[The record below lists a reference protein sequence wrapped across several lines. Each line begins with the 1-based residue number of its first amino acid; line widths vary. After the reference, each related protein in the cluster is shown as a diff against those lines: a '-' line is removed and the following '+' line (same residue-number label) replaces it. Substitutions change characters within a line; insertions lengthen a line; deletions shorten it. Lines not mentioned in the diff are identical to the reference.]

1 MELRL
6 LGSLEVRVD
15 GEARPVPVRAERALL
30 AMLALSPSRVVP
42 TTTLIDALWPSA
54 ESAHDPINAL
64 QLRVSR
70 LRRTLASIGAPAR
83 LLRDG
88 AGYRLVVDAEAVD
101 LHRFDTLIDGARR
114 AEAPDVA
121 VSRYD
126 DALRLWRGEPL
137 VDFAGEAWAAVEATR
152 LTELR
157 LSAVAERAER
167 LIALGRY
174 DEAVADLEP
183 LASAGPTR
191 ERLVGQLM
199 IALCLA
205 GRQAEALAVFSR
217 TRRALVDELGLDT
230 SPELR
235 ALAEQVL
242 RQDPALAPSA
252 TSAAGD
258 RPRPDSGDRAPA
270 GNLPL
275 RATSFVGRDAE
286 VARTLDALTGAR
298 LVTLAGPAGAGK
310 TSLAVEV
317 ARAGAARFAG
327 GAWLVRLAAVGDG
340 ELLAHTV
347 ADALGVSV
355 AGSASD
361 PEDALV

>member
-6 LGSLEVRVD
+6 LGSLEVWVD

-101 LHRFDTLIDGARR
+101 LHRFDTLIDAARR

-167 LIALGRY
+167 MIALGRY

-191 ERLVGQLM
+191 ERLVG
-199 IALCLA
+199 AVDDRVVPRGSPGGGVGGVLA
-205 GRQAEALAVFSR
+205 YS
-217 TRRALVDELGLDT
+217 
-230 SPELR
+230 
-235 ALAEQVL
+235 
-242 RQDPALAPSA
+242 
-252 TSAAGD
+252 
-258 RPRPDSGDRAPA
+258 
-270 GNLPL
+270 
-275 RATSFVGRDAE
+275 
-286 VARTLDALTGAR
+286 
-298 LVTLAGPAGAGK
+298 AGAGRR
-310 TSLAVEV
+310 
-317 ARAGAARFAG
+317 ARARPLAGAARPRG
-327 GAWLVRLAAVGDG
+327 TGA
-340 ELLAHTV
+340 T
-347 ADALGVSV
+347 S
-355 AGSASD
+355 GSGPRPIRDFGRRRPTAPGNCWRIWWRTHSG
-361 PEDALV
+361 